1 MTALFS
7 RTAGALIAAACL
19 AGIAPVQAQ
28 PSHPHEHAQ
37 HGAMALALDHGRP
50 WATDAPLRE
59 GMERIRAAVAKALR
73 ADAQGGMTRAQA
85 QALAASVDEGIAF
98 MVRHCHLAPKADAN
112 LHILLGRLSG
122 AAAAVKADPG
132 AADGLPRLRE
142 ALDLYP
148 RYFAH
153 PGWPAD
159 GAPPVPAPVRD

>member
-1 MTALFS
+1 MTLLFN
-7 RTAGALIAAACL
+7 RMAGALIAAAWL
-19 AGIAPVQAQ
+19 AGLAPAQAQ
-28 PSHPHEHAQ
+28 PSHSHAHAR
-37 HGAMALALDHGRP
+37 HGAMALELDHGRP

-59 GMERIRAAVAKALR
+59 GMERISAAVAR
-73 ADAQGGMTRAQA
+73 APGGLTLSQA

-98 MVRHCHLAPKADAN
+98 MVRHCHLEPEADAN

-122 AAAAVKADPG
+122 AAAAVKANPG

-142 ALDLYP
+142 ALAIYP

-159 GAPPVPAPVRD
+159 GAPPAPARVSD

>member
-1 MTALFS
+1 MTSLFN
-7 RTAGALIAAACL
+7 RTAGALVAAACL
-19 AGIAPVQAQ
+19 AGLAPAQAQ

-37 HGAMALALDHGRP
+37 HGTMALELDHGRR

-59 GMERIRAAVAKALR
+59 GMERIRAAVAKASR
-73 ADAQGGMTRAQA
+73 ADAPGGLTPAQA

-98 MVRHCHLAPKADAN
+98 MVQHCHLEPKADAS

-122 AAAAVKADPG
+122 AAAAVKANPG

-142 ALDLYP
+142 ALAMYP

-159 GAPPVPAPVRD
+159 GAPPVPAHRD